1 MLSSRQSLRPG
12 VKIVPV
18 LVGKLNRQM
27 AAALAADIS
36 WLIASSGISVGLVGC
51 ANMGHRG
58 PLYGTNTPWP
68 ADDVSAVTQ
77 PARGL
82 PDTCFCCLLST
93 SGLVDS
99 SSLSQPAS
107 PTVVCCRATCQPRR
121 SLVSTPS
128 AVGSC
133 APLRVRL
140 LSNVDERNCD

>member
-58 PLYGTNTPWP
+58 PLYGANT
-68 ADDVSAVTQ
+68 S
-77 PARGL
+77 RHL
-82 PDTCFCCLLST
+82 
-93 SGLVDS
+93 
-99 SSLSQPAS
+99 
-107 PTVVCCRATCQPRR
+107 VCCRATCQPRR
-121 SLVSTPS
+121 SLALHTIRSRKLCASACPS
-128 AVGSC
+128 LVEC
-133 APLRVRL
+133 
-140 LSNVDERNCD
+140 

>member
-58 PLYGTNTPWP
+58 PLYGASTSGPPMFLLTRNLPEACQTP
-68 ADDVSAVTQ
+68 VSAV
-77 PARGL
+77 
-82 PDTCFCCLLST
+82 C
-93 SGLVDS
+93 
-99 SSLSQPAS
+99 
-107 PTVVCCRATCQPRR
+107 
-121 SLVSTPS
+121 
-128 AVGSC
+128 
-133 APLRVRL
+133 
-140 LSNVDERNCD
+140 

>member
-58 PLYGTNTPWP
+58 PLYG
-68 ADDVSAVTQ
+68 A
-77 PARGL
+77 
-82 PDTCFCCLLST
+82 ST
-93 SGLVDS
+93 SVPVSVPGSVS
-99 SSLSQPAS
+99 GPA
-107 PTVVCCRATCQPRR
+107 VCCRATCQPRR
-121 SLVSTPS
+121 SLALHTIRSRKLCASACPS
-128 AVGSC
+128 LVEC
-133 APLRVRL
+133 
-140 LSNVDERNCD
+140 